1 MTRRAAVIARRAGS
15 GPLPVSHEVPAA
27 GYVRPWWRVVGMNTR
42 RFWESIE
49 HTHGPAIR
57 DKVREATPGCRPGF
71 MYGAGRLPPLPLIEE
86 PPPTHA
92 ASTEYIDIDGVRYW
106 YCRSYGDHEWL
117 PCQAEHLRAAGEI
130 DGREWRD
137 YLRWRDEGFPA
148 RYRLAGGN
156 RTIIGLHHLCY

>member
-1 MTRRAAVIARRAGS
+1 MTRRVAIIARRAGT
-15 GPLPVSHEVPAA
+15 GPLSVFHEAPAA
-27 GYVRPWWRVVGMNTR
+27 GYLRPWLRLPAMRTR

-49 HTHGPAIR
+49 HTHGATIR

-86 PPPTHA
+86 PPPTHTS
-92 ASTEYIDIDGVRYW
+92 ASEYIDIDGTRYW
-106 YCRSYGDHEWL
+106 YCHYYGEREWV

-137 YLRWRDEGFPA
+137 YLRWRDEGFPS
-148 RYRLAGGN
+148 RYQLGGGN
-156 RTIIGLHHLCY
+156 PGVTILHHMCH